1 MQPRQAQPADPLIRN
16 RSDSS
21 RRVPA
26 SKERSLDPSQYSR
39 FRKPLIRWYEAH
51 ARDLPWRRT
60 NDPYRV
66 WISEIM
72 LQQTTVVAVIPY
84 FERFL
89 KRFPTVKD
97 LAQAD
102 ESEVLKLWEGLGYY
116 SRARNIHKAA
126 GIVTEQ
132 FDGVFPSTVT
142 ELQQLPGIGRYTA
155 GAIVSFAFDERAPIV
170 EANTLRLYARLL
182 GYDCDPRS
190 KEGQRLLW
198 EFAEAVLPQSQPGRF
213 NQALMELGASVCSP
227 KSPQCETCP
236 VSGFCRAFRDQTQ
249 STIPR
254 LAKRAEITAV
264 TEASIA
270 VRKKDKYLLRRR
282 TAAERWAGL
291 WDFVRFE
298 LAPAA
303 SIAQIVD
310 TVREQTGL
318 KIVLGSQIAELK
330 HAVTRYRITLKC
342 FTAESVSGTLHQ
354 HEEWEWVPPDRFV
367 EFPLSVTGRKF
378 AKLLAEHKG

>member
-1 MQPRQAQPADPLIRN
+1 MLF
-16 RSDSS
+16 RS
-21 RRVPA
+21 
-26 SKERSLDPSQYSR
+26 
-39 FRKPLIRWYEAH
+39 
-51 ARDLPWRRT
+51 
-60 NDPYRV
+60 
-66 WISEIM
+66 
-72 LQQTTVVAVIPY
+72 
-84 FERFL
+84 FL

-97 LAQAD
+97 LAQAE

-126 GIVTEQ
+126 GIVTDQ
-132 FDGVFPSTVT
+132 FDGVFPSTVA

-270 VRKKDKYLLRRR
+270 VHKKDTYLLRRR
-282 TAAERWAGL
+282 
-291 WDFVRFE
+291 
-298 LAPAA
+298 
-303 SIAQIVD
+303 
-310 TVREQTGL
+310 
-318 KIVLGSQIAELK
+318 KI
-330 HAVTRYRITLKC
+330 
-342 FTAESVSGTLHQ
+342 
-354 HEEWEWVPPDRFV
+354 
-367 EFPLSVTGRKF
+367 GR
-378 AKLLAEHKG
+378 AHV

>member
-1 MQPRQAQPADPLIRN
+1 MPATTFAPSIAVSTPFRQVDRDHRGQPRQAQPADPLIRN

-26 SKERSLDPSQYSR
+26 SKERSLDPSQHSR

-97 LAQAD
+97 LAQAE

-126 GIVTEQ
+126 GIVTDQ
-132 FDGVFPSTVT
+132 FDGVFPSTVA

-155 GAIVSFAFDERAPIV
+155 GAVSSIAFNQPRPVLDGNVIRVLTRIFGIAENPR
-170 EANTLRLYARLL
+170 EAKTNARL
-182 GYDCDPRS
+182 
-190 KEGQRLLW
+190 W
-198 EFAEAVLPQSQPGRF
+198 
-213 NQALMELGASVCSP
+213 
-227 KSPQCETCP
+227 
-236 VSGFCRAFRDQTQ
+236 
-249 STIPR
+249 
-254 LAKRAEITAV
+254 
-264 TEASIA
+264 
-270 VRKKDKYLLRRR
+270 
-282 TAAERWAGL
+282 
-291 WDFVRFE
+291 
-298 LAPAA
+298 
-303 SIAQIVD
+303 
-310 TVREQTGL
+310 
-318 KIVLGSQIAELK
+318 
-330 HAVTRYRITLKC
+330 
-342 FTAESVSGTLHQ
+342 
-354 HEEWEWVPPDRFV
+354 
-367 EFPLSVTGRKF
+367 
-378 AKLLAEHKG
+378 LLAENLVGRAKNAKPAKENSAAPASRPSRDADVFAI